1 MFANPQFYTFDS
13 TGQMFHIQNSITVT
27 NINRKLYSIGITL
40 FTLLEMTLLMT
51 SLI

>member
-27 NINRKLYSIGITL
+27 DINRKLYSIGITL
-40 FTLLEMTLLMT
+40 FTLLEMTLLTT